1 MRQSAGTL
9 QASPG
14 ALPVGLTPEAPPLVP
29 LWSPVSPFVALVPLP
44 PDEPVPPSA
53 RPPVLLPPLHA
64 EINAPTT
71 PATPIQLAD
80 RAMRVGA
87 SFFFFIVCLHAQRGR
102 FVRPGRRE
110 SRTHAVAQGR
120 SIGRKTSSSVAPGAG
135 GGATAALVAPPCHF
149 ARPPVSV
156 GER

>member
-1 MRQSAGTL
+1 M
-9 QASPG
+9 
-14 ALPVGLTPEAPPLVP
+14 
-29 LWSPVSPFVALVPLP
+29 
-44 PDEPVPPSA
+44 
-53 RPPVLLPPLHA
+53 LLPPLHA

-87 SFFFFIVCLHAQRGR
+87 SFFFFIVRLHAQRGR

-110 SRTHAVAQGR
+110 SRTHAVAHGR
-120 SIGRKTSSSVAPGAG
+120 SIGLKTSSSVAPGAG
-135 GGATAALVAPPCHF
+135 ARATAALVAPPCHF